1 MTTNLVNNPS
11 YNFRR
16 YNKLTITGWDSKYTN
31 HILNKLWSMTSY
43 GFDSLK
49 YVHFTMLNH
58 LLDAS
63 IRRTIYSTSTSPIP

>member
-1 MTTNLVNNPS
+1 MTTIWLTIQVITYRS
-11 YNFRR
+11 
-16 YNKLTITGWDSKYTN
+16 YNKLTITGWNNKYTN

-49 YVHFTMLNH
+49 YVHFTMLNN